1 MSLNLTNI
9 EAGYNAVKVLKGVS
23 INVREGSIVALLG
36 SNGAGKTTT
45 LKVISGLLRVSSGK
59 IEFGGEILNRCSP
72 EAIVKHGIIHVP
84 EGRKVFPNL
93 TITENLRMG
102 AFVRNDTS
110 AIKEDL
116 EKVWT
121 MFPILRE
128 RAKQL
133 AGSLSG
139 GEQQM
144 LAIARGLMARPR
156 LMLLDEPSLGLAPK
170 LVSEI
175 FQIIKT
181 INANDKT
188 SIMIVEQNARM
199 ALEIADFGYL
209 LQVGK
214 VVLSDSAQKLK
225 ENDAVVRSYLGRIKC
240 EEEGGAGT
248 QEERGDAY

>member
-1 MSLNLTNI
+1 MFLNLTNI

-72 EAIVKHGIIHVP
+72 EGIVKHGIIHVP

-102 AFVRNDTS
+102 AFVRKDTS

-181 INANDKT
+181 INTNDKT

-240 EEEGGAGT
+240 KEAGGAGT
-248 QEERGDAY
+248 

>member
-1 MSLNLTNI
+1 
-9 EAGYNAVKVLKGVS
+9 YNAVKVLKGVS

-72 EAIVKHGIIHVP
+72 EGIVKHGIIHVP

-102 AFVRNDTS
+102 AFVRKDTS

-181 INANDKT
+181 INTNDKT

-240 EEEGGAGT
+240 KEAGGAGT
-248 QEERGDAY
+248 

>member
-1 MSLNLTNI
+1 MFLNLTNI

-72 EAIVKHGIIHVP
+72 EGIVKLGIIHVP

-102 AFVRNDTS
+102 AFVRKDTS

-116 EKVWT
+116 EKVWAT
-121 MFPILRE
+121 FPILKE
-128 RAKQL
+128 RTKQL

-175 FQIIKT
+175 FHIIKT
-181 INANDKT
+181 INIKDKT
-188 SIMIVEQNARM
+188 SILIVEQNARM
-199 ALEIADFGYL
+199 ALEIADFGYV
-209 LQVGK
+209 LQIGK
-214 VVLSDSAQKLK
+214 VVLSDSVQKLK
-225 ENDAVVRSYLGRIKC
+225 ENDDVVR
-240 EEEGGAGT
+240 
-248 QEERGDAY
+248 